1 MSGRSTGQRGRARR
15 SGRSSGSSSGA
26 GRKKGRRTRG
36 ADGWD
41 RAGSETEG
49 ERASGAAR
57 SEERKGDALS
67 AQTSEHRLEL
77 TDEWAQAAGRK
88 RVCAAVT

>member
-1 MSGRSTGQRGRARR
+1 MQRGRARR

-26 GRKKGRRTRG
+26 GRKKGRRRRG

-57 SEERKGDALS
+57 LEERKGDALS
-67 AQTSEHRLEL
+67 ARTSERGLEL

-88 RVCAAVT
+88 RVRAAIA